1 MKNRKKKHTMRN
13 LDIFPPNQRE
23 SAVDYVINTIK
34 NLLLEKKLKPGDM
47 LPSEGALAES
57 MKVSRGPVRE
67 AMKILSAFGIV
78 EIKRGDGTYIAEPN
92 NKSIVDP
99 FLLRLILSDA
109 NAREMAELRELL
121 ETQIVTLVIRN
132 ATKEDLDTLEQIH
145 SNMKKA
151 FEMSSDNRKMDL
163 LEYDL
168 KFHSALGKA
177 TNNVLVEAIYG
188 FTMELFKPYVAKTYD
203 NSENGMRAIA
213 LHEGIMEAIREK
225 NITKAMDATRKSIDE
240 WWRIFDINK

>member
-1 MKNRKKKHTMRN
+1 MQN
-13 LDIFPPNQRE
+13 LDIFPPSQRE

-78 EIKRGDGTYIAEPN
+78 EIKRGDGTYIAAPN
-92 NKSIVDP
+92 SKSIVDP

-109 NAREMAELRELL
+109 NSREMAELRELL

-132 ATKEDLDTLEQIH
+132 ADREHLENLEQVH
-145 SNMKKA
+145 SDMKKA
-151 FEMSSDNRKMDL
+151 FEASSGSDKKDL

-168 KFHSALGKA
+168 KFHAALGKA
-177 TNNVLVEAIYG
+177 TNNVLIEAIYG
-188 FTMELFKPYVAKTYD
+188 FTMELFKPYITKTYE
-203 NSENGMRAIA
+203 NRENGMRAIA
-213 LHEGIMEAIREK
+213 LHEGILEAIREK
-225 NITKAMDATRKSIDE
+225 NITKAIDATRKSIDE
-240 WWRIFDINK
+240 WWCIFDIDKGNNPQKD